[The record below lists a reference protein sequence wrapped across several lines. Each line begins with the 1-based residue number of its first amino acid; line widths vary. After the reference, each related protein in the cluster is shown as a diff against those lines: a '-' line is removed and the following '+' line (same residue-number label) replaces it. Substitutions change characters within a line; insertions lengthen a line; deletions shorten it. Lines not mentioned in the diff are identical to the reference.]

1 MNPLDNV
8 TTAVAALEDALPALL
23 EACTDP
29 QAADMAELF
38 VTVQEART
46 KLLELERT
54 VEGAL
59 GKALAE
65 DMTVAAGLRIERSR
79 SSERKAWDHEGWQRD
94 VRQNLMR
101 QHGLLRATVFDA
113 NGNELEAGVLHGLL
127 RDLQGMHGAAGPKV
141 TALRAIGLDAR
152 DYCETSPGRVTVK
165 VHRLADE
172 TEGGSDDAA
181 A

>member
-1 MNPLDNV
+1 MNPLENV
-8 TTAVAALEDALPALL
+8 TTAVDELEAALPALL

-29 QAADMAELF
+29 QATDMAELF
-38 VTVQEART
+38 LVVQEART
-46 KLLELERT
+46 KLLDLERT

-79 SSERKAWDHEGWQRD
+79 TSDRKAWDHDGWQRD
-94 VRQNLMR
+94 ARQNLLR

-113 NGNELEAGVLHGLL
+113 NGVELEAGVLHSVL
-127 RDLQGMHGAAGPKV
+127 RDLQAMHSSAGPKV

-165 VHRLADE
+165 VHRMADE
-172 TEGGSDDAA
+172 TTGGDTDAA